1 MMSSINIKT
10 VYLIRNCSKMS
21 SIISRRYLMP
31 QLLNDE
37 QYNIKTV
44 YLMPQLLNDEQYNIK
59 TVYLMPQLLNDEQYN
74 IKTVFNAATAQ

>member
-1 MMSSINIKT
+1 
-10 VYLIRNCSKMS
+10 
-21 SIISRRYLMP
+21 MP

-44 YLMPQLLNDEQYNIK
+44 
-59 TVYLMPQLLNDEQYN
+59 MPQLLNDEQYN

>member
-1 MMSSINIKT
+1 
-10 VYLIRNCSKMS
+10 
-21 SIISRRYLMP
+21 MP

-59 TVYLMPQLLNDEQYN
+59 TVS
-74 IKTVFNAATAQ
+74 NAATAQ